1 ARFYSGRESGR
12 ARAAGPVGARPAAL
26 GENSPYAYCIPWP
39 FVLHNMQPKGVRV
52 SSPNHPSPES
62 PHQRL
67 RVARE
72 QAGFA
77 RASDA
82 ARAMGIEEPTYLGHE
97 NGSRGLSRA
106 APRYARFF
114 GGSPDRLIAGRRG
127 GALAR
132 PAQPPPAAPPPHA
145 RPGRAAPLRRRRA
158 P

>member
-26 GENSPYAYCIPWP
+26 GENSPYAYCIPRP

-52 SSPNHPSPES
+52 SSPSIPSPEG

-97 NGSRGLSRA
+97 NGSRGLSRS

-114 GGSPDRLIAGRRG
+114 GVSLDWLIDGR
-127 GALAR
+127 GAHA
-132 PAQPPPAAPPPHA
+132 PAAEVPP
-145 RPGRAAPLRRRRA
+145 R
-158 P
+158 